1 MSMLAGMML
10 TSCII
15 WIGTALFLYFGI
27 RHLENSQKDADV
39 KSQAKS

>member
-15 WIGTALFLYFGI
+15 WIGTGLFLYFGI
-27 RHLENSQKDADV
+27 RHLEKSQKEADA
-39 KSQAKS
+39 KK